1 MSRTNSTV
9 LMAACCL
16 GAAAALAAC
25 STPPAPAQPIPA
37 PSPVTQSAPPVEAV
51 TAIEP
56 SVSAAAQAQ
65 VQAQALAKAQVRE
78 AQATTR
84 FAPPAMAA
92 SSELRLRMP
101 APLPPPPAM
110 PEGDGERYAEL
121 RANPVWVAAEQPVS
135 TFSVDVDTGAYANVR
150 RLLNAGQL
158 PPRDAVRVEELINYF
173 DYAYAPPKDRATPF
187 ALHTELGPTPWNPKT
202 ELLAIGIQGWKPAA
216 AATRPSNLV
225 FLVDVSGSM
234 QSVDKLPL
242 VKASL
247 KLLAGQLTVRDRISL
262 VVYAGRTEVVLEPTP
277 GDQTAT
283 IVAALDRLEAGG
295 STDGASGIQLA
306 YAMAERAFMKD
317 GNNRVLLATDGDFNV
332 GIHDVAQL
340 KELVERR
347 RRNGV
352 ALSTLGFGTGNYN
365 DALMEQ
371 IADVG
376 NGHYSYIDSAREAQ
390 RVLVEERA
398 SALETIASD
407 VKIQV
412 EFNPAV
418 VAEYRLIGY
427 ENRLLRREDFNND
440 AIDAGDIGA
449 GHRVTALYEIAR
461 VGSGGEKV
469 DALRYGQAAKA
480 GAGTAGELAQLKLRY
495 KRPEDGVDARSR
507 LIERVIRA
515 DDAVAADHTSP
526 AFRLAAAVA
535 AYGQL
540 LRGGEYTQR
549 YALRD
554 AAALASAAQVD
565 QASGRAAEF
574 VELARLAASLNG
586 ERLLVSGD
594 DHPAGA
600 H

>member
-1 MSRTNSTV
+1 MSRPHSTT
-9 LMAACCL
+9 LIAACCL

-25 STPPAPAQPIPA
+25 SAPPAQRAAAEPISAPPSVAQDVVPAAAEAPTEAPLPAPAQA
-37 PSPVTQSAPPVEAV
+37 L
-51 TAIEP
+51 
-56 SVSAAAQAQ
+56 
-65 VQAQALAKAQVRE
+65 ALAKAQTRE

-84 FAPPAMAA
+84 MAPPPMAVA
-92 SSELRLRMP
+92 TEQWQHMP
-101 APLPPPPAM
+101 APLPAPSVM
-110 PEGDGERYAEL
+110 PDGDGERYAEL

-216 AATRPSNLV
+216 ASIRPSNLV

-234 QSVDKLPL
+234 QSADKLPL

-247 KLLAGQLTVRDRISL
+247 KLLAGQLTARDRISL

-306 YAMAERAFMKD
+306 YAMAEKAFMKD

-332 GIHDVAQL
+332 GLRDVGQL
-340 KELVERR
+340 KEMVENK

-480 GAGTAGELAQLKLRY
+480 GAGMAGELAQLKLRY

-507 LIERVIRA
+507 LIARVVRA
-515 DDAVAADHTSP
+515 DEAVTADRTSP

-594 DHPAGA
+594 DHHAGA

>member
-1 MSRTNSTV
+1 MSRQFPSV
-9 LMAACCL
+9 LIVSLFL
-16 GAAAALAAC
+16 GAAAGLSAC
-25 STPPAPAQPIPA
+25 STQNVPAEPAAAPLLPEVTAEALRADAAALAQRKEARVEQQALLRQPPPAPLAA
-37 PSPVTQSAPPVEAV
+37 MVPPMEML
-51 TAIEP
+51 
-56 SVSAAAQAQ
+56 S
-65 VQAQALAKAQVRE
+65 L
-78 AQATTR
+78 
-84 FAPPAMAA
+84 
-92 SSELRLRMP
+92 
-101 APLPPPPAM
+101 LPPMQA
-110 PEGDGERYAEL
+110 PEPGGERYAEVK
-121 RANPVWVAAEQPVS
+121 ANPVVVAAETPVS

-173 DYAYAPPKDRATPF
+173 DYAYAPPKDRSTPF

-216 AATRPSNLV
+216 ASIRPSNLV

-234 QSVDKLPL
+234 QDPDKLPL

-247 KLLAGQLTVRDRISL
+247 KLLAGQLTARDRISL

-283 IVAALDRLEAGG
+283 ISAALDRLEAGG
-295 STDGASGIQLA
+295 STAGASGIELA
-306 YAMAERAFMKD
+306 YAMAEKAFIKG

-332 GIHDVAQL
+332 GIRDVGQL
-340 KELVERR
+340 KEMVENR

-407 VKIQV
+407 VKIQI

-427 ENRLLRREDFNND
+427 ENRVLRREDFNND

-469 DALRYGQAAKA
+469 DALRYGKAAPARA
-480 GAGTAGELAQLKLRY
+480 GKSGELAHLKLRY
-495 KRPEDGVDARSR
+495 KQPDEGAKAGSR
-507 LIERVIRA
+507 LIERVIQPGNT
-515 DDAVAADHTSP
+515 VAADQTSP

-540 LRGGEYTQR
+540 LRGGEYTQT

-554 AAALASAAQVD
+554 AAALASAAGID
-565 QASGRAAEF
+565 QASGRTAEF
-574 VELARLAASLNG
+574 VELARLAAGLKG
-586 ERLLVSGD
+586 EKLLVSSEA
-594 DHPAGA
+594 HGA

>member
-1 MSRTNSTV
+1 MSRQFSSVLIASMFLGVAVGMSGCSTQNV
-9 LMAACCL
+9 PAHD
-16 GAAAALAAC
+16 AAAV
-25 STPPAPAQPIPA
+25 PPPPP
-37 PSPVTQSAPPVEAV
+37 PPSAPIDAL
-51 TAIEP
+51 IEP
-56 SVSAAAQAQ
+56 SVKAAASITAADQAMRKQ
-65 VQAQALAKAQVRE
+65 RVEELAAHLNTPMYSVAGAASAPMDRM
-78 AQATTR
+78 ASLR
-84 FAPPAMAA
+84 FAPPP
-92 SSELRLRMP
+92 SDS
-101 APLPPPPAM
+101 
-110 PEGDGERYAEL
+110 GENYADVK
-121 RANPVWVAAEQPVS
+121 ANPVFVAAETPVS
-135 TFSVDVDTGAYANVR
+135 TFSVDVDTGSYSNVR
-150 RLLNAGQL
+150 RMLNEGRL
-158 PPRDAVRVEELINYF
+158 PPGDAVRVEELINYF
-173 DYAYAPPKDRATPF
+173 DYAYAPPKDRSTPF
-187 ALHTELGPTPWNPKT
+187 ALHTELGPSPWNPKT

-216 AATRPSNLV
+216 AASRPSNLV

-234 QSVDKLPL
+234 NEPDKLPL

-247 KLLAGQLTVRDRISL
+247 KLLAGQLTARDRISL

-295 STDGASGIQLA
+295 STNGAGGIQLA
-306 YAMAERAFMKD
+306 YAMAEKAFMKD

-332 GIHDVAQL
+332 GIRDPGQL
-340 KELVERR
+340 KELVENKRE
-347 RRNGV
+347 NGV

-412 EFNPAV
+412 EFNPAL

-427 ENRLLRREDFNND
+427 ENRVLRREDFNND

-469 DALRYGQAAKA
+469 DALRYSKQAPAAAKS
-480 GAGTAGELAQLKLRY
+480 GELAHLKLRY
-495 KRPEDGVDARSR
+495 KQPDEGVNARSK
-507 LIERVIRA
+507 LIERVIQPG
-515 DDAVAADHTSP
+515 DAVTADKTSP
-526 AFRLAAAVA
+526 AFKLAAAVA

-540 LRGGEYTQR
+540 LRGGEYTQT

-554 AAALASAAQVD
+554 AAALASAAGID
-565 QASGRAAEF
+565 QSSGRTAEF
-574 VELARLAASLNG
+574 VELAKLAAGLKG
-586 ERLLVSGD
+586 EKVLVSND
-594 DHPAGA
+594 PHGA

>member
-1 MSRTNSTV
+1 MSRPLPSV
-9 LMAACCL
+9 LIASMFL
-16 GAAAALAAC
+16 GAAAGMAAC
-25 STPPAPAQPIPA
+25 TLQNAPSSPPAAPPAEAPA
-37 PSPVTQSAPPVEAV
+37 PVPVSATS
-51 TAIEP
+51 TAP
-56 SVSAAAQAQ
+56 AADAQVAARAAAAQAAMAGSIAASK
-65 VQAQALAKAQVRE
+65 QARMMELQSAPSSIGRPAPAILS
-78 AQATTR
+78 
-84 FAPPAMAA
+84 FAPP
-92 SSELRLRMP
+92 P
-101 APLPPPPAM
+101 AP
-110 PEGDGERYAEL
+110 EDDRERYADVT
-121 RANPVWVAAEQPVS
+121 ASPVQIAAETPVS
-135 TFSVDVDTGAYANVR
+135 TFSVDVDTGSYSNVR
-150 RLLNAGQL
+150 RMLNEGRL
-158 PPRDAVRVEELINYF
+158 PPADAVRVEELINYF

-202 ELLAIGIQGWKPAA
+202 ELLAVGIQGWKPAA
-216 AATRPSNLV
+216 SASRPSNLV

-234 QSVDKLPL
+234 QDPDKLPL

-247 KLLAGQLTVRDRISL
+247 KLLAGQLGAQDRISL

-295 STDGASGIQLA
+295 STNGAGGIQLA
-306 YAMAERAFMKD
+306 YAMAEKAFIRG

-332 GIHDVAQL
+332 GIQDVDQL
-340 KELVERR
+340 KEMVENK

-398 SALETIASD
+398 AALETIAAD

-427 ENRLLRREDFNND
+427 ENRTLRREDFNND
-440 AIDAGDIGA
+440 AVDAGDIGA

-461 VGSGGEKV
+461 VGSGGEQV
-469 DALRYGQAAKA
+469 DALRYGKPAAA
-480 GAGTAGELAQLKLRY
+480 TTATELAHLKLRW
-495 KRPEDGVDARSR
+495 KRPEDGVDGKSR
-507 LIERVIRA
+507 LIERVIRPA
-515 DDAVAADHTSP
+515 DAVAAEQTTP

-540 LRGGEYTQR
+540 LRGGTYTQS

-554 AAALASAAQVD
+554 AAALAAATGAD
-565 QASGRAAEF
+565 QASGRTAEF
-574 VELARLAASLNG
+574 VELARLAAGLKG
-586 ERLLVSGD
+586 EKLLAAS
-594 DHPAGA
+594 PSAGG